1 MGEFMGTREAAEKWG
16 CSQATVS
23 RLCRM
28 KKIPRVEQDA
38 VGSPWRIPADAER
51 PSLIRKGK

>member
-1 MGEFMGTREAAEKWG
+1 MGTREAAEKWG

-38 VGSPWRIPADAER
+38 VGSPWRIPTDTEK
-51 PSLIRKGK
+51 PNSIRSGK